1 MEHPIPYPSQ
11 STPINNSISVNTETR
26 PRRHTITRP
35 DSAMAL
41 LSDIEDNDD
50 EIEQQETFDRISGIL
65 TSLIQEANE
74 AVQGIE
80 KERVQLLRKSTS
92 TTFSKRSSKIP
103 KTLTSTNL
111 ARHSS
116 EPKRPR
122 KTRTSHVPSTHVRIP
137 STSSTNS
144 SASHHSALFSPT
156 STTSSSSSNSS
167 TSTINLS
174 PTPSLKKSVFRHT
187 TLRPRSCSTLNFP
200 QRRPFTPRSTKRAT
214 NHGVEES
221 IKESFQRLD
230 SSIALVDSLSRD
242 LATASSVQPLDTRFT
257 LLLLV
262 PLLHIPHSLI
272 TMIFDFCTSPTPTGS
287 LYNRTMTSFS
297 VSSMIFWACLF
308 TFTNLMVDQVAPK
321 QWIANRTRRTSLPGS
336 YIKERGIK
344 RLWIPQSGLIKS
356 PLIKRRNSI

>member
-1 MEHPIPYPSQ
+1 
-11 STPINNSISVNTETR
+11 
-26 PRRHTITRP
+26 
-35 DSAMAL
+35 MAL